1 MKLSNLKLINKD
13 KILALE
19 VSTARKGLNEDK
31 HENPNSLQGN
41 PKYVEGGKRK
51 SSIFQ
56 CFKSAFF
63 FLSKHTTRTND
74 MKSS

>member
-13 KILALE
+13 KILALK
-19 VSTARKGLNEDK
+19 VSSARKGLNEDK
-31 HENPNSLQGN
+31 QENPNSLQGN

-63 FLSKHTTRTND
+63 FIKTYNED
-74 MKSS
+74 K